1 MIAPT
6 SVAPEILFLF
16 TGQLQIDALL
26 CSFPILIAHSVSP
39 KREQKTLR
47 LRLRAAAHPPIIL
60 SVQMLQKPAPY
71 SLRLIA
77 QIGLFSAT
85 ASVQGGLL
93 PELPQATSPV
103 ALSAAS
109 DPNTGK
115 SGFRYQGKNTPPVI
129 RVQPGST
136 LNVEYKN
143 DLAAQS
149 KEDCFGHP
157 CMQMTNLHFHGLHVS
172 PNAPQDDVLDMMAS
186 PGETLHYAVQVAP
199 QQPPG
204 LYWYHTHSHGE
215 SYIQDLDG
223 MSGAIVVEGIERY
236 APEVQNMRERI
247 LVLRDLVLANDG
259 AERKKVMDSV
269 AMQTTRCGTAP
280 EKPEAAFTVNGTLRP
295 KIDIAPGER
304 QFWRIVNASP
314 DLYADLEVDG
324 VSLDVVAVDGMP
336 LAYHD
341 PSIRNR
347 SMSHVLLPPAGR
359 VEAIVTG
366 PPANSHAALRS
377 RCFDTGPDGDS
388 NPAMVLADLVSAPS
402 SNPRT
407 LAALGGAP
415 VYATFSPTVLKRVE
429 TSEPQFVVTFT
440 EDKQGFY
447 INGQKFEMNS
457 GPMLTVDVGSL
468 QHWRVT
474 NSTKEVHPF
483 HIHQVHFL
491 AYRVGDKPVKDPV
504 WLDTVNVSYGSS
516 VDLVMDF
523 TDPIIR
529 GMSLF
534 HCHLLKHED
543 KGMMAKILFR

>member
-1 MIAPT
+1 VQT
-6 SVAPEILFLF
+6 FQKVALFAF
-16 TGQLQIDALL
+16 TWLA
-26 CSFPILIAHSVSP
+26 
-39 KREQKTLR
+39 T
-47 LRLRAAAHPPIIL
+47 
-60 SVQMLQKPAPY
+60 
-71 SLRLIA
+71 
-77 QIGLFSAT
+77 IGLVAT
-85 ASVQGGLL
+85 TSGGQDQIL
-93 PELPQATSPV
+93 PELPQATTPV
-103 ALSAAS
+103 TLMAAT
-109 DPNTGK
+109 DPATGK
-115 SGFRYQGKNTPPVI
+115 SEFRYHGSNTPPVI

-143 DLAAQS
+143 ELAAQS
-149 KEDCFGHP
+149 KEDCLGHP

-172 PNAPQDDVLDMMAS
+172 PNAPQDDVLDMMTS
-186 PGETLHYAVQVAP
+186 PGETLHYSVQVPP

-215 SYIQDLDG
+215 SYVQDLDG

-236 APEVQNMRERI
+236 APEVRGMRERI
-247 LVLRDLVLANDG
+247 LVLRNLVLPADA
-259 AERKKVMDSV
+259 AERKSVMESV
-269 AMQTTRCGTAP
+269 AMQTTQCGTAA
-280 EKPEAAFTVNGTLRP
+280 EKPEAAFTVNGILRP

-314 DLYADLEVDG
+314 DLYADLELDSG
-324 VSLDVVAVDGMP
+324 SLEVVALDGMP
-336 LAYHD
+336 FAYHD
-341 PSIRNR
+341 ASIRTR

-366 PPANSHAALRS
+366 PSADSQAALRS

-388 NPAMVLADLVSAPS
+388 NPAMVLADIVSTQPP
-402 SNPRT
+402 NLQER
-407 LAALGGAP
+407 AALGGSP
-415 VYATFSPTVLKRVE
+415 VYAIFSPTTLKRIEV
-429 TSEPQFVVTFT
+429 SEPQFVVIFT

-447 INGQKFEMNS
+447 INGQKFEMNA

-468 QHWRVT
+468 QRWRVV

-491 AYRVGDKPVKDPV
+491 PYAVDGNPVKDPAWV
-504 WLDTVNVSYGSS
+504 DTVNVPHGSS

-543 KGMMAKILFR
+543 KGMMAKVLFR

>member
-1 MIAPT
+1 
-6 SVAPEILFLF
+6 V
-16 TGQLQIDALL
+16 QI
-26 CSFPILIAHSVSP
+26 
-39 KREQKTLR
+39 
-47 LRLRAAAHPPIIL
+47 
-60 SVQMLQKPAPY
+60 LQK
-71 SLRLIA
+71 IA
-77 QIGLFSAT
+77 VATVGWVGSVGLFAAT
-85 ASVQGGLL
+85 ASGQDGIL
-93 PELPQATSPV
+93 PELPQASSPV
-103 ALSAAS
+103 MLTAAS
-109 DPNTGK
+109 DPTTGK
-115 SGFRYQGKNTPPVI
+115 SEFRYRGKNTPPVI
-129 RVQPGST
+129 RVQPGSV

-143 DLAAQS
+143 ELAAQS

-186 PGETLHYAVQVAP
+186 PGETLHYSVQVPP

-236 APEVQNMRERI
+236 VPEVRNLRERI
-247 LVLRDLVLANDG
+247 LVLRDLVLPTDATK
-259 AERKKVMDSV
+259 RKTVMESL
-269 AMQTTRCGTAP
+269 AMQTTQCGTAT
-280 EKPEAAFTVNGTLRP
+280 EKPDAAFTVNGTLRP

-314 DLYADLEVDG
+314 DLYADLE
-324 VSLDVVAVDGMP
+324 LDSGSFEVVALDGMP

-341 PSIRNR
+341 PSIPTR
-347 SMSHVLLPPAGR
+347 SMSHVWVPPAGR

-366 PPANSHAALRS
+366 PPADAHAALRS

-388 NPAMVLADLVSAPS
+388 NPAMVLADIVPAAPA
-402 SNPRT
+402 NVQ
-407 LAALGGAP
+407 AFHALGGAP
-415 VYATFSPTVLKRVE
+415 VYASFPPTTLKRVE
-429 TSEPQFVVTFT
+429 SSEPQFVVTFT

-468 QHWRVT
+468 RHWRVT

-491 AYRVGDKPVKDPV
+491 TYAVDGKPVKDPV
-504 WLDTVNVSYGSS
+504 WVDTVNVSYGGS

>member
-1 MIAPT
+1 MVT
-6 SVAPEILFLF
+6 
-16 TGQLQIDALL
+16 
-26 CSFPILIAHSVSP
+26 
-39 KREQKTLR
+39 
-47 LRLRAAAHPPIIL
+47 
-60 SVQMLQKPAPY
+60 
-71 SLRLIA
+71 
-77 QIGLFSAT
+77 IGLPVAT
-85 ASVQGGLL
+85 AGGQGQIL
-93 PELPQATSPV
+93 PELPQAKTPV
-103 ALSAAS
+103 TLIAAS
-109 DPNTGK
+109 DPVSGK
-115 SGFRYQGKNTPPVI
+115 SEFRYQGNNTPPVI
-129 RVQPGST
+129 RIQPGSV

-143 DLAAQS
+143 GLAAQS
-149 KEDCFGHP
+149 KEDCVGHP

-186 PGETLHYAVQVAP
+186 PGETLHYSVQVPP

-215 SYIQDLDG
+215 SYVQDLDG

-236 APEVQNMRERI
+236 VPEVRNMRERI
-247 LVLRDLVLANDG
+247 LVLRDLILPNDG
-259 AERKKVMDSV
+259 TDRASIMKKV
-269 AMQTTRCGTAP
+269 AMQTTQCGTAP
-280 EKPEAAFTVNGTLRP
+280 EKAERAFTVNGTLRP

-314 DLYADLEVDG
+314 DLYADLELG
-324 VSLDVVAVDGMP
+324 SRSFEVVALDGMP

-341 PSIRNR
+341 PSIGTR

-366 PPANSHAALRS
+366 PSADSQVALRT

-388 NPAMVLADLVSAPS
+388 NPAMVLADIIS
-402 SNPRT
+402 SRPPT
-407 LAALGGAP
+407 LEARPALGGAP
-415 VYATFSPTVLKRVE
+415 VYTTFSDANLKQVE
-429 TSEPQFVVTFT
+429 TSEPQFVVNFT
-440 EDKQGFY
+440 EDKAGFY
-447 INGQKFEMNS
+447 INGNKFEMNAD
-457 GPMLTVDVGSL
+457 PMLTVDVGSL
-468 QHWRVT
+468 QRWRVV

-491 AYRVGDKPVKDPV
+491 VYAVDGKPVKDPV
-504 WLDTVNVSYGSS
+504 WLDTVNVPFGGN

-543 KGMMAKILFR
+543 KGMMAKVLFR

>member
-1 MIAPT
+1 MQISQRLALGT
-6 SVAPEILFLF
+6 SAW
-16 TGQLQIDALL
+16 
-26 CSFPILIAHSVSP
+26 
-39 KREQKTLR
+39 
-47 LRLRAAAHPPIIL
+47 
-60 SVQMLQKPAPY
+60 M
-71 SLRLIA
+71 
-77 QIGLFSAT
+77 
-85 ASVQGGLL
+85 ASVGLL
-93 PELPQATSPV
+93 VTTANGQVVPELPQASTPV
-103 ALSAAS
+103 TLVAAS
-109 DPNTGK
+109 DPVTGK
-115 SGFRYQGKNTPPVI
+115 SEFRYRNGNTPPAI
-129 RVQPGST
+129 RVRPGSI

-143 DLAAQS
+143 ELAVQS

-186 PGETLHYAVQVAP
+186 PGETLHYSVQVPP

-215 SYIQDLDG
+215 SYVQDLDG
-223 MSGAIVVEGIERY
+223 MSGAIVVEGVERY
-236 APEVQNMRERI
+236 VPEVLNMRERV
-247 LVLRDLVLANDG
+247 LVLRDLVLPRDA
-259 AERKKVMDSV
+259 AERKRVMESV
-269 AMQTTRCGTAP
+269 AMQTSQCGNAP
-280 EKPEAAFTVNGTLRP
+280 EDPERVFTVNGTLRP

-314 DLYADLEVDG
+314 DLYADLEVDS
-324 VSLDVVAVDGMP
+324 VSLEVVALDGMP

-341 PSIRNR
+341 PSIRTR
-347 SMSHVLLPPAGR
+347 SMSHILVPPAGR

-366 PPANSHAALRS
+366 PAADSHAALRT
-377 RCFDTGPDGDS
+377 RCFDTGPDGDP
-388 NPAMVLADLVSAPS
+388 NPAMVLADIVSTQPL
-402 SNPRT
+402 NPQARP
-407 LAALGGAP
+407 AIGGTP
-415 VYATFSPTVLKRVE
+415 VYATYSPPVLKHVE
-429 TSEPQFVVTFT
+429 ASEPQFVVNFT
-440 EDKQGFY
+440 EDKEGFY

-457 GPMLTVDVGSL
+457 GPMLIVDVGSL
-468 QHWRVT
+468 QHWRVM

-491 AYRVGDKPVKDPV
+491 VYALDGKPAENPV
-504 WLDTVNVSYGSS
+504 WVDTVNVPYSSS